1 MNNSEF
7 DLIKKYF
14 TFPVTRDDVLIAGG
28 DDCASVSVPAGKQ
41 LLITTDTL
49 IAGVHFP
56 EKTSPEDVAYKAIM
70 VNLSD
75 LAAMGATPSWITL
88 AISLPDVDQSWLT
101 AFSQQLH
108 LVLSRFNISL
118 IGGDTTRGPLSITI
132 QAMGLCDKEKLL
144 RRDQARAGD
153 KIYVTG
159 DLGDAVVGLHAVLN
173 GLDDTA
179 LLPCIHRLN
188 RPEARVSFA
197 EQLTAYSV
205 CAIDVSDGL
214 IADLGHILEA
224 SHCGARV
231 ELSRIPLSPAVQHYF
246 LNYHNNKIDWSMV
259 LTQGDDYEICF
270 TLEEKNQADVIALAE
285 QHQLRLSC
293 IGEITESGELLCFDE
308 MQQAIHFSETGF
320 KHF

>member
-56 EKTSPEDVAYKAIM
+56 EKTSPEDIAYKAVM

-88 AISLPDVDQSWLT
+88 AISLPEVDHSWLA
-101 AFSQQLH
+101 AFSQQLY
-108 LVLSRFNISL
+108 LVLSKFNICL

-132 QAMGLCDKEKLL
+132 QAMGLCDQDRIL
-144 RRDQARAGD
+144 RRDQARPGD

-159 DLGDAVVGLHAVLN
+159 ELGDAVVGLHAVLN
-173 GLDDTA
+173 ELVDTA

-197 EQLTAYSV
+197 EQLTDYSV

-214 IADLGHILEA
+214 IADLGHVLEA
-224 SHCGARV
+224 SQCGARV
-231 ELSRIPLSPAVQHYF
+231 DLSKVPLSLSVQHYF
-246 LNYHNNKIDWSMV
+246 RNYHNNKIDWSMV
-259 LTQGDDYEICF
+259 LTQGDDYELCF
-270 TLEEKNQADVIALAE
+270 TLDEKYQAAVIALADR
-285 QHQLRLSC
+285 HQLRLSC
-293 IGEITESGELLCFDE
+293 IGEITGSGELLCFDE
-308 MQQAIHFSETGF
+308 TQQAFHFSETGF
-320 KHF
+320 QHF